1 MQQLIDDLQQA
12 IEKQPGDAAQLPA
25 VLAAL
30 RTLRN
35 AISAWQGEP
44 TACRT
49 AIYTAQF
56 DAFWRAYPAGR
67 KVGKGKAFTSWQRA
81 IAAGTDADTIITAAE
96 QYAASGVGRVWSLMR
111 DGRRRTLAEV
121 AAEAGCSEA
130 GARARLRDLRKSEVR
145 ERYKCKAIHS
155 ERVDG
160 GLWVYWMES

>member
-67 KVGKGKAFTSWQRA
+67 KVGKGKAFASWQRA

-96 QYAASGVGRVWSLMR
+96 QYAASGVGRGEFVRMPATWLNQQCWLDDR
-111 DGRRRTLAEV
+111 
-121 AAEAGCSEA
+121 EAWEQQQKQQ
-130 GARARLRDLRKSEVR
+130 DLSVF
-145 ERYKCKAIHS
+145 
-155 ERVDG
+155 
-160 GLWVYWMES
+160 L